1 MEIERTLQFINNHFI
16 LSSGWFIV
24 SVLLLHDLYDT
35 VTRKYKLATPARAI
49 ELLNQ
54 DQTYVIDVR
63 EPHEFAKGH
72 IEGSH
77 HITLGRLKEKL
88 YEFEAHK
95 SDPILVYCQ
104 QGTRSKE
111 ACKQLVKEG
120 FTQVYYLEGGILT
133 WQDQKL
139 PLVKKQK
146 K

>member
-1 MEIERTLQFINNHFI
+1 MEIDRTLQFVNNHMM
-16 LSSGWFIV
+16 LSSGHFV
-24 SVLLLHDLYDT
+24 VTVLLIHDLFDT
-35 VTRKYKLATPARAI
+35 LTRKYKLATPARAV

-54 DQTYVIDVR
+54 DGTITIDVR
-63 EPHEFAKGH
+63 EPNEYSKGH
-72 IEGSH
+72 IEGAM

-88 YEFEAHK
+88 YELESFK
-95 SDPILVYCQ
+95 NSPVVVYCQ

-120 FTQVYYLEGGILT
+120 YNQVYHLDGGILA

-139 PLVKKQK
+139 PLVKKNK

>member
-1 MEIERTLQFINNHFI
+1 MEIERILQFINNHML
-16 LSSGWFIV
+16 LSSGYFIV
-24 SVLLLHDLYDT
+24 TVLLLHDLFDT
-35 VTRKYKLATPARAI
+35 LTRKYKLATPARAV

-54 DQTYVIDVR
+54 DQTVVIDVR
-63 EPHEFAKGH
+63 EPHEFAKGY
-72 IEGSH
+72 IEGAH
-77 HITLGRLKEKL
+77 HISLGRLKEKM
-88 YEFEAHK
+88 YEFEANK
-95 SDPILVYCQ
+95 DAPILVYCQ

-139 PLVKKQK
+139 PLVKKHK